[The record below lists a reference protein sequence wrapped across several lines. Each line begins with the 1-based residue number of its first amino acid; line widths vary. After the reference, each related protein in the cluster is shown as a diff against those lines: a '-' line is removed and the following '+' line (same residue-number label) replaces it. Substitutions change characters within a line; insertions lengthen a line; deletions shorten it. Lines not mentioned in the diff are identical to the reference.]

1 MASRAVELLLLLGSG
16 VKYSKRELREK
27 LKTGE
32 RNLSG
37 LIRFLKEK
45 GFDIPRANN
54 GQVYLK
60 GFPKEWKNH
69 SESILFTDDEKEVLS
84 RAVLNLN
91 KSHALKNILMQK
103 LNCVASACL
112 SGEAVYGNNIPQ
124 ITKNIILS
132 LRESRQLELIAYCSG
147 SSNTQTNRLVEVF
160 NINDALTRCTAYEP
174 ASDTVKS
181 FMIERIGEARLL
193 KNKHQHCC
201 KHKMPSY
208 GVFGFSGSERYC
220 VCLHLDILAQNLLK
234 EEYPKSRAFIK
245 KINEN
250 QYEFKCKVPDIKGVG
265 RFVLGLYDHIEIIDG
280 DEIKQYVRQ
289 KLSGFSADINK
300 EKTE

>member
-16 VKYSKRELREK
+16 VKYSKLELKEK

-45 GFDIPRANN
+45 GFDIPRAKN

-69 SESILFTDDEKEVLS
+69 SESILFSDDEKEVLS

-91 KSHALKNILMQK
+91 KSHALKNSLMQK

-112 SGEAVYGNNIPQ
+112 SCDTVYGNNIPQ
-124 ITKNIILS
+124 ITKTIILS
-132 LRESRQLELIAYCSG
+132 IRQSRQLKLTAYSSG
-147 SSNTQTNRLVEVF
+147 SSNKLVNRTVEVF
-160 NINDALTRCTAYEP
+160 QLNDALTRCTAYELD
-174 ASDTVKS
+174 SDKVKS
-181 FMIERIGEARLL
+181 FMTERIGAVQLL
-193 KNKHQHCC
+193 EGKHQYRH
-201 KHKMPSY
+201 KHQVPHY
-208 GVFGFSGSERYC
+208 GVFGFSGPDCYC

-234 EEYPKSRAFIK
+234 EEYPKSRAFIR
-245 KINEN
+245 KIKEN

-265 RFVLGLYDHIEIIDG
+265 RFVLGLYDHVEIIEG
-280 DEIKQYVRQ
+280 AELKQYVRQ
-289 KLSGFSADINK
+289 KLSEFSVDINK
-300 EKTE
+300 EKTD